1 MNIPISSIQRDTSIQ
16 TRAEINMETVN
27 SYADK
32 MTDGVVFDPVTLYG
46 TADECWIG
54 DGWHRI
60 MAAEQIGALDIPA
73 TLKDGTSEDALW
85 YAMGANKAHGL
96 PMKRGDVKRAVEL
109 AVKTWPN
116 KSQQEI
122 AEQVGC
128 SQRFVG
134 MVKEDIRST
143 SIIPPTRTDS
153 MGRTRPTSYATRK
166 PTTPEEEEAMYFEK
180 EEKEGRPADI
190 GSEKQKP
197 IKRGRPCNG
206 MQFAR
211 MALLDL
217 DQIEENDSERE
228 RALAEVKKWMALNAP
243 DDPGKAMRVAWKAAG
258 KSDRE
263 SFMEWT
269 AGRGSDLPKGNYRK
283 MQSVLESLKR
293 LLRSTPNIRNDA
305 ATELREILEKLE
317 AQS

>member
-1 MNIPISSIQRDTSIQ
+1 M
-16 TRAEINMETVN
+16 VL
-27 SYADK
+27 
-32 MTDGVVFDPVTLYG
+32 FG
-46 TADECWIG
+46 TEGKCWIG
-54 DGWHRI
+54 DGWHRV
-60 MAAEQIGALDIPA
+60 MAAEQIDALDIPA
-73 TLKDGTSEDALW
+73 EVRKGGRIDALKH
-85 YAMGANKAHGL
+85 ALGANAIHGQRRS
-96 PMKRGDVKRAVEL
+96 PADKRRCVEL
-109 AVKTWPN
+109 ALNEFPN
-116 KSQQEI
+116 MTQGQI
-122 AEQVGC
+122 ADLVGC
-128 SQRFVG
+128 SREWVNRVSPKDVNSSQPARTVTG
-134 MVKEDIRST
+134 ADGKQYPST
-143 SIIPPTRTDS
+143 RRQS
-153 MGRTRPTSYATRK
+153 RPA
-166 PTTPEEEEAMYFEK
+166 TPEEEEAMYFEK
-180 EEKEGRPADI
+180 EEKEGRPEDI

-243 DDPGKAMRVAWKAAG
+243 DDPGKAMRGGWKAAG